1 MPNNN
6 DPSRTAASWP
16 PYLTTRRLMAYS
28 GRGRTSINRAVASG
42 ALPVYGRPGGE
53 RGERVF
59 RREDVDRWLSGNMPA
74 ATAPARAAAPSAPTP
89 RPTSPRMASTTA
101 TAEALA
107 RIKRTANGGRP

>member
-1 MPNNN
+1 MASN
-6 DPSRTAASWP
+6 DSASRIGTWP
-16 PYLTTRRLMAYS
+16 PYLTAKRVVAYS
-28 GRGRTSINRAVASG
+28 GRSKASINRAVASG

>member
-1 MPNNN
+1 M
-6 DPSRTAASWP
+6 DDRSRTAASWP

-59 RREDVDRWLSGNMPA
+59 RRDDVDRWLSGNMPA
-74 ATAPARAAAPSAPTP
+74 AALPRAAAPPAP
-89 RPTSPRMASTTA
+89 RSTSPRVTSTAA

-107 RIKRTANGGRP
+107 RIKHTASGGRS

>member
-6 DPSRTAASWP
+6 DPSRTAANWP
-16 PYLTTRRLMAYS
+16 PYLTARRVIAYTGFTRS
-28 GRGRTSINRAVASG
+28 SINRAVASG

-74 ATAPARAAAPSAPTP
+74 ATAPARAGAPSAPTP

-107 RIKRTANGGRP
+107 RIKRTAKGL

>member
-1 MPNNN
+1 MTSNN
-6 DPSRTAASWP
+6 DPSRAATNWP
-16 PYLTTRRLMAYS
+16 PYLTARRVITYTGFTRS
-28 GRGRTSINRAVASG
+28 TINRAVASG

-74 ATAPARAAAPSAPTP
+74 ATAPARAAAPSTP
-89 RPTSPRMASTTA
+89 APRMASTAA

-107 RIKRTANGGRP
+107 RIKRTASGL